1 MADAKT
7 RRIAVT
13 PTEERILQEYRQQT
27 AEQRAFNNALDCVLD
42 CCIPHTPHPDITLNR
57 EGITAEFQRI
67 RASVEAMRKPI

>member
-42 CCIPHTPHPDITLNR
+42 CCIPQTPHPDIMLNR
-57 EGITAEFQRI
+57 ETITDEFQRI
-67 RASVEAMRKPI
+67 RASVEAMRKPV